1 MEMPWLFVSVNV
13 PSVGVKLRLLAS
25 FHVVYVPGLPGDVGT
40 MTKQYSALAEAKN
53 EYVDPPNDVVVLV
66 YFGLPLEGVVK
77 SASAVIVADALFPP

>member
-40 MTKQYSALAEAKN
+40 TTKQYSAFAEAKN
-53 EYVDPPNDVVVLV
+53 EYVDPPNDVVPLV

-77 SASAVIVADALFPP
+77 SASEVIVADALFPQ